1 MKDDIFDGDVEH
13 RLRRAARRLRAASLD
28 AQARDWTAERP
39 DRIGFARLG
48 QARYEVGSAADR
60 YNSVLPTDDGLAG
73 GAALLVWAATT
84 VLVLLL
90 VDRPAAPLALAAA
103 IVAGAFAAH
112 AALALVEWIR
122 RWRAMR
128 EPAGPA
134 PIDDAYFYTDLARRL
149 EACAAAARAD
159 PSEKH
164 RAAAGDLGNALDW
177 LSAAR
182 D

>member
-1 MKDDIFDGDVEH
+1 MTDDIFDGDVEH
-13 RLRRAARRLRAASLD
+13 RLRRAARRLRAATLD

-39 DRIGFARLG
+39 DRTGFARLG
-48 QARYEVGSAADR
+48 QALHEVRSAADR
-60 YNSVLPTDDGLAG
+60 YGTSLPTDDGLAG
-73 GAALLVWAATT
+73 GTALLVWAGTT

-103 IVAGAFAAH
+103 IAAGAFTAH
-112 AALALVEWIR
+112 AALAAVGWVR

-134 PIDDAYFYTDLARRL
+134 PIDDAFLYTDLARRL

-159 PSEKH
+159 PSEKR
-164 RAAAGDLGNALDW
+164 RAAAGDLGRALDW
-177 LSAAR
+177 LSATR
-182 D
+182 E